1 MKAVMN
7 DRPIT
12 TLFLL
17 QSLDGKISTGDID
30 ERDFDK
36 DLAQIVGIKEGLHQ
50 YYEIEGQTDLV
61 SFNSGR
67 VLAKVGAN
75 TRLLDEVAKTPVSFV
90 VVDNQPHLDAHGVEH
105 MARKSAKLY
114 IVTTNKAHPAYGLQ
128 EKYEN
133 IVITPYDD
141 KIDFVDLFSKLRT
154 EHAIE
159 RMTIQTGGEL
169 NAVLLRAGLIDNVLL
184 VIAPCLVGGRATT
197 TLVDGEPLRTVE
209 DLAKIRPLKL
219 KACTSLEDSY
229 VRLEYEVV
237 N

>member
-1 MKAVMN
+1 MN
-7 DRPIT
+7 KQQIMT

-17 QSLDGKISTGDID
+17 QSLDGKISTGGTD

-36 DLAQIVGIKEGLHQ
+36 DLAQITGIKEGLHQ

-75 TRLLDEVAKTPVSFV
+75 TKPLDEVVKTPVSFV
-90 VVDNQPHLDAHGVEH
+90 VVDNQPRLDTHGVEY
-105 MARKSAKLY
+105 MARKSDKLY
-114 IVTTNKAHPAYGLQ
+114 IVTTNKTHPAYGLQ

-133 IVITPYDD
+133 IVVIPYDGS
-141 KIDFVDLFSKLRT
+141 IDFVDLFSKLHT
-154 EHAIE
+154 EYAIE

-169 NAVLLRAGLIDNVLL
+169 NAILLRAGLIDNVLL
-184 VIAPCLVGGRATT
+184 VIVPCLVGGRTTT
-197 TLVDGEPLRTVE
+197 TLVDGEPLHTVE
-209 DLAKIRPLKL
+209 DLARIRPLKL
-219 KACTSLEDSY
+219 KTCTALEDSY

-237 N
+237 NS

>member
-1 MKAVMN
+1 MN
-7 DRPIT
+7 QHPIT

-17 QSLDGKISTGDID
+17 QSLDGKISTGDTD

-36 DLAQIVGIKEGLHQ
+36 DLAQLTGVKEGLRQ
-50 YYEIEGQTDLV
+50 YYEIEEQTDLV

-75 TRLLDEVAKTPVSFV
+75 TKPLDEVTKTPVSFV
-90 VVDNQPHLDAHGVEH
+90 VVDNQHHLDTHGVEY
-105 MARKSAKLY
+105 MARKADKLY

-133 IVITPYDD
+133 IVITPYDN
-141 KIDFVDLFSKLRT
+141 KIDFIDLFSKLRN
-154 EHAIE
+154 EHSVE

-169 NAVLLRAGLIDNVLL
+169 NAILLRAGLIDSVLL
-184 VIAPCLVGGRATT
+184 VVAPCLVGGRMTT
-197 TLVDGEPLRTVE
+197 TLVDGESLRTVE

-219 KACTSLEDSY
+219 KTCTALEDSY
-229 VRLEYEVV
+229 VRLEYEMI

>member
-1 MKAVMN
+1 MN
-7 DRPIT
+7 QRPIT

-17 QSLDGKISTGDID
+17 QSLDGKISTGNTD

-36 DLAQIVGIKEGLHQ
+36 DLAQITGIKEGLHQ
-50 YYEIEGQTDLV
+50 YYEIEEQTDLV

-75 TRLLDEVAKTPVSFV
+75 TKSLDEVTKTPVSFV
-90 VVDNQPHLDAHGVEH
+90 VVDNQPHLDAHGVEY
-105 MARKSAKLY
+105 MARKSNKLY
-114 IVTTNKAHPAYGLQ
+114 VVTTNKDHPAYSLREQ
-128 EKYEN
+128 YKN
-133 IVITPYDD
+133 IEIIPYDD
-141 KIDFVDLFSKLRT
+141 KINFVDLFSKLHT

-169 NAVLLRAGLIDNVLL
+169 NAILLRAGLIDKVLL
-184 VIAPCLVGGRATT
+184 VIAPCLVGGRTT
-197 TLVDGEPLRTVE
+197 TTFVDGESLQTTE
-209 DLAKIRPLKL
+209 DLAKIRPLNL
-219 KACTSLEDSY
+219 KACAPLEDSY